1 MAVTL
6 AACYQNVPIVHT
18 QGGEITGS
26 IDEKVRHATTKLAD
40 YHMVSTDRSAEV
52 VNRLGEDEDRIY
64 NVGCPSIDIADDV
77 AENANPN
84 YDPQDEYSGVGEYI
98 DVTKDYIVVQYHPV
112 PTQYQSEYDKTWE
125 LIEAVDQLDIQT
137 FWFWPN
143 MDAGTDK
150 VSKAIREY
158 RDQRDP
164 EDIRFYINMRPTHY
178 LTMVN
183 NSVCLLGNS
192 SVGIRECSRLG
203 QPSVNIGDRQTGRE
217 RGPNV
222 IDVPCETDAIV
233 DTVETQIENGGYK
246 PSSLYGDGDGAEKM
260 VDAMSDI
267 DFELKGSMDPT
278 RLGLNEIAPTV
289 D

>member
-1 MAVTL
+1 LKAAV
-6 AACYQNVPIVHT
+6 
-18 QGGEITGS
+18 GS
-26 IDEKVRHATTKLAD
+26 RIPGRGAIEKWSSA
-40 YHMVSTDRSAEV
+40 YRSAAV

-233 DTVETQIENGGYK
+233 DTVETQIGNGGYK